1 MSDSVAPPP
10 DPDASTSG
18 RPTLAAIFRAF
29 IGVSLS
35 GFGGAL
41 PWARRMIVDKRGWMT
56 AEEFNEAFSLS
67 QFLPG
72 PNTVN
77 FAVVFGTR
85 FGGAA
90 GAALALIG
98 LLGPPVFIVTTLA
111 VLYSRY
117 GDLEALHRILA
128 GIAAAAAGMLIA
140 IAAKMVAPLLR
151 KGLHWAPAVA
161 LVAFVCVALLQY
173 PLPLVFLA
181 LAPFSIALAWFRG

>member
-1 MSDSVAPPP
+1 MSDSSPPSARPNASSP
-10 DPDASTSG
+10 D
-18 RPTLAAIFRAF
+18 RPTLAAVFRAF

-56 AEEFNEAFSLS
+56 TEEFNEAFSLS

-90 GAALALIG
+90 GAALALVG
-98 LLGPPVFIVTTLA
+98 LLGPPVIIVTTLA

-117 GDLEALHRILA
+117 GDLETLNRILA

-181 LAPFSIALAWFRG
+181 LAPFSIAFAWFRE